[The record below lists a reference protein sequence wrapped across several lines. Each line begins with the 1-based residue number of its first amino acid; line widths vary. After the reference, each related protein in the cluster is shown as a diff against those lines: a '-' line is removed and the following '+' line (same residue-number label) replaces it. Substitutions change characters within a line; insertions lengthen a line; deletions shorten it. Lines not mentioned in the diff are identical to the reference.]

1 MNEIQELIESHEPL
15 SIEMENLQS
24 ALLPKE
30 AELESRETSEQL
42 NCTETILMNE
52 IRELKERRELLTVE
66 MERVQ
71 TEMLPLE
78 TALES
83 PEVIE
88 QDREREVRDQYN
100 ERKRKF
106 DSLDLEIHTLNRKI
120 HRRENLTNRKTL
132 MTGYMD
138 SMANWKAD
146 EQELNE
152 KRLSLSIRLDQV
164 RQQAQEDLAKARQ
177 AETDAATAYAQA
189 VAWGDTEGEISAN
202 ADAQKAAKSLTTATE
217 HHRRQLLI
225 ITALEQEIVIVDK
238 HITEAQQEH
247 KKIERDAI
255 RLAHMFLEEQWNEA
269 ANALFDVG
277 GKLWAT
283 YNLLDHDQIGL
294 MKLVIPEQGENFH
307 SWKWQELSERAR
319 QHNMQDL
326 LAI

>member
-1 MNEIQELIESHEPL
+1 MNEIQELKECHEPL

-52 IRELKERRELLTVE
+52 IRELKERRERLTVE
-66 MERVQ
+66 MESVQ

-78 TALES
+78 AALES

-106 DSLDLEIHTLNRKI
+106 DSLNLEIHTLNRKI
-120 HRRENLTNRKTL
+120 HRRENFTNRKPL

-152 KRLSLSIRLDQV
+152 KRLSLSTRLDQV

-189 VAWGDTEGEISAN
+189 VAWCDTEGETSAN

-225 ITALEQEIVIVDK
+225 ITALEQEIVTVDK

-255 RLAHMFLEEQWNEA
+255 RLAHMVLEEQWNEA
-269 ANALFDVG
+269 AKALFDVG